1 MRATRYIA
9 DFDST
14 SSMLYALGRCL
25 AGRDF
30 AGAGVAPSLPR
41 LAGLVNRLS
50 DPAREELYRLA
61 GWWEAWPPDRIGE
74 VDLETVGEWVVS
86 QYPDRTY
93 PGVFIGASHG
103 GAMHLAAALGMPWL
117 PQTFLVPVRRR
128 LDPDD
133 LLGDLQWGA
142 SPRRSSSHAIRA
154 SRCGRCTIPCTTG

>member
-14 SSMLYALGRCL
+14 SSMMYALGRCL
-25 AGRDF
+25 DGRGF

-41 LAGLVNRLS
+41 LAGLVNRLPVS
-50 DPAREELYRLA
+50 TREELYRLA
-61 GWWEAWPPDRIGE
+61 GWWEAWPPHRIAE
-74 VDLETVGEWVVS
+74 VDAETISRWVVE
-86 QYPDRTY
+86 QYPERHY

-117 PQTFLVPVRRR
+117 PQTFLLPLRRR

-133 LLGDLQWGA
+133 LIADLEWARESAQGLMA
-142 SPRRSSSHAIRA
+142 RNPDLAVFHM
-154 SRCGRCTIPCTTG
+154 